1 MPNITSIFSCRCG
14 SNADSEES
22 CFYGCHHFTARKRLK
37 LSKSELSD
45 MEGLQ
50 FAAEVND
57 LSEGCK
63 PDLYSHLLIFYVV
76 HLSLSP
82 SLSHTLMHART
93 ERVIR
98 HIMYTFIS
106 YILILFCLF
115 V

>member
-14 SNADSEES
+14 SNADPEES

-37 LSKSELSD
+37 LSTSELSD

-50 FAAEVND
+50 FAAEVDN

-76 HLSLSP
+76 HLSLT
-82 SLSHTLMHART
+82 HTHACTHRESQT
-93 ERVIR
+93 PHNV
-98 HIMYTFIS
+98 H
-106 YILILFCLF
+106 
-115 V
+115 VH